1 MPACLPGLP
10 LWQRTGEKVPQAACF
25 PGPCWTH
32 SWLFSGSG
40 QACVTW
46 VTGSGH
52 PVRGGKMENS
62 AAGGRRQTCLQTWAL
77 SSHVTLG
84 KLHKLSNIHFPHLQ
98 NGANNSACFVRMLW
112 ESPVVDIQVSAQGLP
127 KNYKYP
133 LERNVIIEYHPLTL
147 CESLDQRRSILL
159 EFTESTSRSLGILE
173 L

>member
-1 MPACLPGLP
+1 
-10 LWQRTGEKVPQAACF
+10 
-25 PGPCWTH
+25 
-32 SWLFSGSG
+32 
-40 QACVTW
+40 
-46 VTGSGH
+46 
-52 PVRGGKMENS
+52 MENS
-62 AAGGRRQTCLQTWAL
+62 AAGGSRQTCLQTWAL

-159 EFTESTSRSLGILE
+159 EFTESTSRSLSILE